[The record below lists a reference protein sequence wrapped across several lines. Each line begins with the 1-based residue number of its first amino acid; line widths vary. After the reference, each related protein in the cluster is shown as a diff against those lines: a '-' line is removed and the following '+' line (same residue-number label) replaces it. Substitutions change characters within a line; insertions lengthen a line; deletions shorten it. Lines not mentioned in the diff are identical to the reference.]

1 MSFLLTPSTPS
12 AMPENVKPYL
22 KILPTTKSV
31 SVELT
36 YQDGSVSEIKN
47 FKRQ

>member
-1 MSFLLTPSTPS
+1 M
-12 AMPENVKPYL
+12 
-22 KILPTTKSV
+22 KIPATTKSV

-47 FKRQ
+47 FRK

>member
-1 MSFLLTPSTPS
+1 
-12 AMPENVKPYL
+12 MPENYQPYL
-22 KILPTTKSV
+22 KILPTTKMV

-36 YQDGSVSEIKN
+36 YQDGSVSEIKS